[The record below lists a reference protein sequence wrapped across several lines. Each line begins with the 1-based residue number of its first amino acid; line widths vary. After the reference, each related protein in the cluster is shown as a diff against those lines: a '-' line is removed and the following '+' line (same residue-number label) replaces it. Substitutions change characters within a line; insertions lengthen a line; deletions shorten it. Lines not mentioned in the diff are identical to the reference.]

1 MTQQQNNK
9 RTLKNKHTYQNE
21 PLPNRKDFVVS
32 FITGALVGSALGLYF
47 KNKVYQKADDLK
59 VKEQELSQKFEERK
73 TQLEETVAF
82 TKESVEGFLN
92 KSKNEQA
99 ALKAQQAAIKEE
111 ASANNLSDTS
121 LNVSKEESQA
131 ERLANA
137 AKQKQAKLTPGSK
150 ESQLTEALFAE
161 KPVAKND
168 LKEIPQLVTKKNDV
182 SETETVNTDNKD
194 TVKQKEAK
202 FENGVITR
210 KADEKT
216 TNNTAV
222 DKKSGK

>member
-9 RTLKNKHTYQNE
+9 RILKNKHTYQNE

-82 TKESVEGFLN
+82 TKERVEGFLN

-121 LNVSKEESQA
+121 Q
-131 ERLANA
+131 
-137 AKQKQAKLTPGSK
+137 
-150 ESQLTEALFAE
+150 EA
-161 KPVAKND
+161 
-168 LKEIPQLVTKKNDV
+168 Q
-182 SETETVNTDNKD
+182 
-194 TVKQKEAK
+194 
-202 FENGVITR
+202 
-210 KADEKT
+210 
-216 TNNTAV
+216 
-222 DKKSGK
+222 

>member
-1 MTQQQNNK
+1 
-9 RTLKNKHTYQNE
+9 
-21 PLPNRKDFVVS
+21 KD
-32 FITGALVGSALGLYF
+32 
-47 KNKVYQKADDLK
+47 
-59 VKEQELSQKFEERK
+59 
-73 TQLEETVAF
+73 
-82 TKESVEGFLN
+82 
-92 KSKNEQA
+92 
-99 ALKAQQAAIKEE
+99 
-111 ASANNLSDTS
+111 ASAAKVE
-121 LNVSKEESQA
+121 VSKLESKA

-182 SETETVNTDNKD
+182 SETETVNIDNKD

-222 DKKSGK
+222 DKKS